1 MNYLSQTRR
10 AAHDALDAADIP
22 SVPELVQPFGAV
34 MVLDGASSGEWTIA
48 RLSANCGDILGVDH
62 QSLAGIRVGNLF
74 TLEAIERLGEA
85 PNHPYKSGVV
95 ERVFG
100 LRLFPDGELF
110 DCAIH
115 TADTLII
122 LECEPHRPAASEHNT
137 ARIAKTL
144 ARLSAIQDCDALCDE
159 ICRSVRDLFGYDQVT
174 IRTFPVPL
182 PSSHSRVHMIA
193 DRNAEPVSFEPK
205 SSAHAPRLDLSRA
218 DLRTVVP
225 QGAPAVEACATLD
238 IALVREGSVWGMIC
252 CDHAVPRLISA
263 SQREL
268 AETVSLMFSV
278 ILDRVLIQAK
288 HQRQSRGQALHDGLV
303 LRLTG
308 GVSLAASLPT
318 LSDIVDEAIAHDGIS
333 ILLEGEYQCSGN
345 APDEMR
351 FAEHVPAFVSR
362 SATACFI
369 DLATGALVVP
379 ISRHPRDYLVL
390 WRRAGIQSHAW
401 SDDDVLLAEGLRV
414 TLIEVVLRMTGE
426 IARERKRSQE
436 QQELLIAELNH
447 RVRNILNL
455 IRSLVSQSQKDAQ
468 SVTAFANIIGGRI
481 AALSSAHD
489 NITRENWAP
498 APLSALFETEMAAY
512 IGENRGRFVFVGG
525 EVLIKPE
532 AYTVLA
538 LVVHELV
545 TNSAKYGALSN
556 AQGQVRV
563 RVAQGPSGD
572 LTMGWREHGG
582 PAVKPPGRRGF
593 GSTII
598 ERSIPFEL
606 SGEARLMFKLTGVE
620 ADFRVPTRFIEP
632 LSVDPLVS
640 GPVALGKER
649 KRHSNAHPDAVRGPN
664 MTEHELPADRL
675 PEHVLVVE
683 DSMIIAIDTE
693 ENLKR
698 LGVQSVKVESNV
710 KGALKAIE
718 EQQPDFAIVDYN
730 LGDENSVS
738 VTQALCARGI
748 RFVLA
753 TGYSEG
759 ASQFSEL
766 GAAALLRKPYG
777 RGDIKAMLIAQN

>member
-10 AAHDALDAADIP
+10 AADDGFHAASTP
-22 SVPELVQPFGAV
+22 AVPKLVQPFGAV
-34 MVLDGASSGEWTIA
+34 MVLDGAGSGEWTIV
-48 RLSANCGDILGVDH
+48 RLSANCGDVLGVDH
-62 QSLAGIRVGNLF
+62 QDLAGSRAGDLF
-74 TLEAIERLGEA
+74 APEAIQKIAEA
-85 PNHPYKSGVV
+85 LNRPYQSGVV
-95 ERVFG
+95 ERVIS
-100 LRLFPDGELF
+100 LRLLPSGDLF

-115 TADTLII
+115 IVDALII
-122 LECEPHRPAASEHNT
+122 LEFEPHIPDSLNQGPMH
-137 ARIAKTL
+137 IAPILT
-144 ARLSAIQDCDALCDE
+144 RLSAIEDCDALCDE
-159 ICRSVRDLFGYDQVT
+159 MRRSVRDLFGYDHVT
-174 IRTFPVPL
+174 IRRFPAPL
-182 PSSHSRVHMIA
+182 PVSYNRVHMIA
-193 DRNAEPVSFEPK
+193 DHNAQPVSMEPE
-205 SSAHAPRLDLSRA
+205 SGDHIARLDFTRA
-218 DLRTVVP
+218 DLRIVAP
-225 QGAPAVEACATLD
+225 QGGPGAEARATLD
-238 IALVREGSVWGMIC
+238 IALVRDGQVWGMIGC
-252 CDHAVPRLISA
+252 AHGTARLISA
-263 SQREL
+263 SERAL
-268 AETVSLMFSV
+268 AETLSLMLSA
-278 ILDRVLIQAK
+278 ILDKVLIQAE
-288 HQRQSRGQALHDGLV
+288 HQRQSRGQALHHGLM

-318 LSDIVDEAIAHDGIS
+318 LSDIVEEAIAHDGMS
-333 ILLEGEYQCSGN
+333 ILLEGEYQCIGN
-345 APDEMR
+345 APDETR
-351 FAEHVPAFVSR
+351 FAAHVTAF
-362 SATACFI
+362 SAKPTCTAFI
-369 DLATGALVVP
+369 DSMTGALVVP
-379 ISRHPRDYLVL
+379 ISRHPRDYLVM
-390 WRRAGIQSHAW
+390 WRRTGMQAQAW

-414 TLIEVVLRMTGE
+414 TLIKVVLRMTGE

-512 IGENRGRFVFVGG
+512 IGENQGRFVFVGG

-556 AQGQVRV
+556 DQGQVRV
-563 RVAQGPSGD
+563 RVVQGPSGD
-572 LTMGWREHGG
+572 LTIGWREYGG
-582 PAVKPPGRRGF
+582 PAVKPPARRGF

-606 SGEARLMFKLTGVE
+606 SGEARLVFKLTGVE
-620 ADFRVPTRFIEP
+620 ADFRVPTRFIESI
-632 LSVDPLVS
+632 LADPLIS
-640 GPVALGKER
+640 GPIALGKER
-649 KRHSNAHPDAVRGPN
+649 KRHSNAHPDAVYGPN
-664 MTEHELPADRL
+664 MGEPELPAARL
-675 PEHVLVVE
+675 PAHVLVVE

-710 KGALKAIE
+710 RGALKAIE

-730 LGDENSVS
+730 LGNENSVP
-738 VTQALCARGI
+738 VTQALQARGI

-777 RGDIKAMLIAQN
+777 QGDIKAMLIAQD